1 MAKIYWFTGKP
12 GVGKSVLANMLTE
25 FLSTE
30 KRNWRSKVFL
40 INENYFNIQSISD
53 YNQQTQIAQIISEF
67 ITDSGCDVVVSLTSP
82 NKKLRDDFKGK
93 LGENVVEF
101 YLNSKKSDLVK
112 FDEYEPPTENFF
124 EIDTTKGNLINS
136 FNKIIHFLGK

>member
-40 INENYFNIQSISD
+40 INEDYFNKQSILD
-53 YNQQTQIAQIISEF
+53 YNQQTQIAQNISEF
-67 ITDSGCDVVVSLTSP
+67 INNSGCDVVVSLISP
-82 NKKLRDDFKGK
+82 NKKLRDGFKNK
-93 LGENVVEF
+93 MQDSLVEF
-101 YLNSKKSDLVK
+101 YLHSNKSNIEFNL
-112 FDEYEPPTENFF
+112 YESPTENFF
-124 EIDTTKGNLINS
+124 DIDTTKGNPVNS
-136 FNKIIHFLGK
+136 FNKIIHYLK